1 MEPYEI
7 LGVRKAASAA
17 EIRRAYQKLAR
28 RLHPDLNPG
37 DAAAAAA
44 FRAVTQAFEIL
55 TDPQRRAAY
64 DRGERPAPAPP
75 PVAVVGFE
83 GFDFSVEV
91 KGSGAGFQELFDS
104 VLRPRES
111 LADAAGRRGE
121 DLEQRTSISFD
132 DSLSGTRRRLQL
144 VRSERCP
151 ACSGAGDVSQEPVAC
166 ARCLGTGQVR
176 AKRGHMIFSRAC
188 ADCGATGVLSR
199 RACARCAGEGRVI
212 QSEWLEVQIPA
223 GAPDGARIRLPE
235 CGNAGRRAGPPGDLV
250 LIVDVEPDEL
260 YKREGDDLFCEV
272 PVTMA
277 EAAMGAHVEV
287 PTPDGP
293 MTIEMPAGTQ
303 TGQRFRLRKRGAP
316 SMQGARGDLFVEA
329 RVVIPAVTDA
339 RSRELLGEIA
349 RLHAEDPRQKLA
361 RSAGRKR

>member
-1 MEPYEI
+1 MELYEI
-7 LGVRKAASAA
+7 LGVRKAAGVA

-28 RLHPDLNPG
+28 RLHPALNPG

-44 FRAVTQAFEIL
+44 FRSVTQALEIL

-64 DRGERPAPAPP
+64 DRGERPAPPPP

-91 KGSGAGFQELFDS
+91 KGSGAEFQELFDS
-104 VLRPRES
+104 VLRAPED
-111 LADAAGRRGE
+111 LADPAGRRGE
-121 DLEQRTSISFD
+121 DLEQRTRISFEE
-132 DSLSGTRRRLQL
+132 SLSGTRRRLQL

-151 ACSGAGDVSQEPVAC
+151 TCSGAGDVSQQPVPC
-166 ARCLGTGQVR
+166 GRCLGTGQVR
-176 AKRGHMIFSRAC
+176 AKRGHMLFSRAC
-188 ADCGATGVLSR
+188 ADCAATGVLSR
-199 RACARCAGEGRVI
+199 RACSRCAGEGRVI
-212 QSEWLEVQIPA
+212 HSEWLEVQIPA
-223 GAPDGARIRLPE
+223 GAPDGARIRLPG
-235 CGNAGRRAGPPGDLV
+235 CGNAGRRGGPPGDLL
-250 LIVDVEPDEL
+250 LIVDVEPHAL

-329 RVVIPAVTDA
+329 KVLIPAVTDA
-339 RSRELLGEIA
+339 RSRELLAEVA
-349 RLHAEDPRQKLA
+349 RLHADDPRQKLA
-361 RSAGRKR
+361 ASGGGKR